1 VCTRVSRYQK
11 GKTNVDFTKAI
22 DSDWQW
28 QLASAGQ
35 YANLHHPRQIT
46 MPGHMPFLPPN
57 QQHQR
62 LNIHH
67 TKLKIS
73 ECLDDYSHENVNSG
87 HQDRQKPCLATHHL
101 YLYYRQI
108 YSLSLSEGSIYKYTN
123 FMNIKTVLKC
133 DE

>member
-1 VCTRVSRYQK
+1 VSRYQK

-62 LNIHH
+62 LNTHH

-73 ECLDDYSHENVNSG
+73 ECLHTAM
-87 HQDRQKPCLATHHL
+87 KMLILAIKIGKSLVWQPT
-101 YLYYRQI
+101 I
-108 YSLSLSEGSIYKYTN
+108 YICIIGKYIICLSLKEVFINTP
-123 FMNIKTVLKC
+123 TL
-133 DE
+133 